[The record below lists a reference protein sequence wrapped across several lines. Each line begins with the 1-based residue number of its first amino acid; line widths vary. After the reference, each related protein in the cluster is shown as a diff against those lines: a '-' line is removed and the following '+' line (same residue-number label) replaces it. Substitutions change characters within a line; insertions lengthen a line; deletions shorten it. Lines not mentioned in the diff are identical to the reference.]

1 MNTVMMKA
9 VTALFWVLA
18 IYGAI
23 QGWDGLLGW
32 IPQVALVVA
41 GIHVLEVLF
50 FLAAFRKKSN
60 NVRLDAVQIFIFGFF
75 HLQRFMPQR

>member
-1 MNTVMMKA
+1 MGR
-9 VTALFWVLA
+9 FS
-18 IYGAI
+18 
-23 QGWDGLLGW
+23 LLGW